1 MRVVVV
7 IPGNLD
13 LKQSQIF
20 GELLRS
26 PPPLGVASVAAQIR
40 AAGHDTAVI
49 DQFSEQLDV
58 ATTVE
63 RIAAFGADVV
73 AYSCLTPNLPMIAVL
88 NRALRERAPAIRLLA
103 GNAHAS
109 EYPESLLLGEDPV
122 DVVVHDEG
130 EETTV
135 ALLRAWEAGEPLE
148 DVTGL
153 SFVRDGRVHTT
164 PRRAPLMELDEL
176 AWPAWDLMPIEHY
189 RNSTQNMI
197 PGDVQML
204 AVNLSRGC
212 PWKCTYCAQN
222 FYRTDT
228 RRRDPDQVAA
238 EVAWLVER
246 FGVTHFGFTDAV
258 FPLTREDAFG
268 FAAGIRKRGLA
279 GKLKFLITT
288 RVDLIDEEAFRAL
301 KDVGL
306 HIAYLGIESGS
317 DATLE
322 AVAKRATRAQAHDA
336 VAKLRRVGVLS
347 YGLFVLGLP
356 GETHREL
363 RETLD
368 FALELDCD
376 IATFSR
382 MTPYAGA
389 PLDRMHRIVERPEF
403 RDTHDNWHA
412 GADVKLPDTQ
422 LTIADVAAFQRW
434 AMLRYFARPKVLLR
448 MIRGRYISPAQ
459 LASGGLLLLTQG
471 LPSRFT
477 TVVDRL
483 FGSGPPR
490 PEHAA

>member
-204 AVNLSRGC
+204 A
-212 PWKCTYCAQN
+212 
-222 FYRTDT
+222 
-228 RRRDPDQVAA
+228 
-238 EVAWLVER
+238 VER